1 MTMLEISVDACFS
14 SILLII
20 PSARAEF
27 KEFTCWMALLVEFYC
42 WNCLK
47 EMGWEQWLLGKQ
59 SLQSVSGLSF
69 YACKLFG
76 ARVSNYLARE

>member
-1 MTMLEISVDACFS
+1 
-14 SILLII
+14 
-20 PSARAEF
+20 
-27 KEFTCWMALLVEFYC
+27 MALLVEFYC

-69 YACKLFG
+69 YACKLFC
-76 ARVSNYLARE
+76 ARVGNYLARE